1 MGLNNEKVRAAQST
15 EVLFIERC
23 FEYLKEGG
31 RMAIVLPDGIL
42 TNATL
47 QYVRD
52 FIMNNFKINAIVSIP
67 QTAFSH
73 YGAGVKCSL
82 LFLTKSIK
90 NKEDYDIFMAQAE
103 YVGYDATGREIEQN
117 DLNEIFNNYKN
128 FIEKKNFKLN
138 DKCFLIKFNSIK
150 SNKRIDAFYY
160 SLGNIFY
167 KSKKFENKKLSDL
180 VNIQK
185 GETITSD
192 TKEDG
197 NIPVIA
203 GGQIPAYYNNKSNYK
218 GNVITISA
226 SGAYSGFVW
235 WHDNP
240 IWASDCNVLTEKS
253 KEANIKYIYHI
264 LKFNQEN
271 IYKLQRGSAQP
282 HVYASDLSEIPIPKP
297 NIETQNKI
305 IEIMKEANL
314 LKEKLEKEADKLL
327 SSIDE
332 YLLKE
337 LGINLPKKETD
348 LKNRIS
354 YTVKLSEIKG
364 NRFDCEYHQSI
375 YNDYQKALIQGKYK
389 LTKIKELMNN
399 IRIILQPSDEK
410 VLYIEI
416 GDIDIENAII
426 NLKVVPLK
434 DLPNNSK
441 IYIEKGDLL
450 ISKVRPNRKAIAI
463 YNGEDKA
470 YCTSAFVVLRENG
483 KYKKELLQYLL
494 RTNILNALIVRNVTG
509 STYPT
514 INDIDILNIEIPT
527 PPIEI
532 QQKIVNEINERKQKA
547 LRLQKEAKE
556 TLENAKSKIEEII
569 FK

>member
-1 MGLNNEKVRAAQST
+1 M
-15 EVLFIERC
+15 
-23 FEYLKEGG
+23 
-31 RMAIVLPDGIL
+31 
-42 TNATL
+42 
-47 QYVRD
+47 
-52 FIMNNFKINAIVSIP
+52 
-67 QTAFSH
+67 
-73 YGAGVKCSL
+73 
-82 LFLTKSIK
+82 
-90 NKEDYDIFMAQAE
+90 
-103 YVGYDATGREIEQN
+103 
-117 DLNEIFNNYKN
+117 
-128 FIEKKNFKLN
+128 
-138 DKCFLIKFNSIK
+138 
-150 SNKRIDAFYY
+150 
-160 SLGNIFY
+160 
-167 KSKKFENKKLSDL
+167 
-180 VNIQK
+180 
-185 GETITSD
+185 
-192 TKEDG
+192 
-197 NIPVIA
+197 
-203 GGQIPAYYNNKSNYK
+203 
-218 GNVITISA
+218 
-226 SGAYSGFVW
+226 
-235 WHDNP
+235 
-240 IWASDCNVLTEKS
+240 TEKS

-282 HVYASDLSEIPIPKP
+282 HVYASDLSEIPIPIP

-327 SSIDE
+327 NSIDE
-332 YLLKE
+332 YLLRE

-375 YNDYQKALIQGKYK
+375 YNDYKKALIQGKYK

-470 YCTSAFVVLRENG
+470 YCTSAFVVLR
-483 KYKKELLQYLL
+483 
-494 RTNILNALIVRNVTG
+494 
-509 STYPT
+509 
-514 INDIDILNIEIPT
+514 
-527 PPIEI
+527 
-532 QQKIVNEINERKQKA
+532 
-547 LRLQKEAKE
+547 
-556 TLENAKSKIEEII
+556 
-569 FK
+569 